1 MNTPPSPYQI
11 KAFTHVARE
20 GSFSLAAKVLGVT
33 QSSVT
38 QHVGKLETVMGTQLF
53 IRRRGALELHA
64 QDVSLLEAHQPAEPR
79 GVLAVEIVSIT
90 DVARGV
96 QSNRQTAGRQ

>member
-1 MNTPPSPYQI
+1 MNAPPSPYQI

-38 QHVGKLETVMGTQLF
+38 QHVGKLET
-53 IRRRGALELHA
+53 
-64 QDVSLLEAHQPAEPR
+64 
-79 GVLAVEIVSIT
+79 
-90 DVARGV
+90 
-96 QSNRQTAGRQ
+96 